1 MMATMETLNR
11 LESHLTRLIDGML
24 ERKAD
29 QVNFLLGLNQL
40 DDILR
45 LHEQGKPV
53 ADKTARFLAD
63 YQGWQDKEALTP
75 AQRKRLSEFLG
86 DLFQRLHE
94 GSDPDGRKLAEEV
107 KEWLRAMGDGAFRLV
122 LKRPKEQMPLAEC
135 FRDLMARE
143 SRELDALIAQ
153 HDHLLTVLD
162 DLLKSAE
169 TKTDTI
175 YRHLAASVIYFLQM
189 EGYKVEPYV
198 KRLRRLRSETL

>member
-1 MMATMETLNR
+1 MMATTETLDR
-11 LESHLTRLIDGML
+11 LESHLTRLIDGTL
-24 ERKAD
+24 ERKAG
-29 QVNFLLGLNQL
+29 QVDFLIGLNQL

-45 LHEQGKPV
+45 SHEQGGPI
-53 ADKTARFLAD
+53 ADRAARFLTD
-63 YQGWQDKEALTP
+63 YQGWQDKGALTA

-86 DLFQRLHE
+86 DLFQRLHD
-94 GSDPDGRKLAEEV
+94 GNDPDGRKLAEEV

-122 LKRPKEQMPLAEC
+122 LKRPKEQVSLAER
-135 FRDLMARE
+135 FRDLMTRE
-143 SRELDALIAQ
+143 SEELDALITQ